1 MENTESAKNEEKLGC
16 FYNGK
21 QRIKALPLQALNN
34 VVEFGNKVKKLGKDD
49 PRRVTHS
56 IKVGLAL
63 SLVSL
68 LYYFRPLYGGFGVS
82 TMWAVLTVVV
92 VFEFSVGATL
102 GKGLNRGIAT
112 LLAGVLGVGAHHLA
126 TLAGDKGEPILL
138 CLFVFLLAAA
148 SSFSRFFPTVKAR
161 YDYGVLI
168 FILTFSLVSVS
179 GYRVEKIIE
188 LAHQRLSTIIIGSS
202 TCIVISIFVCPVW
215 AGKDLHNLISL
226 NIEKLGDFLQ
236 GFEREYFKKDEDEE
250 KNILLSQNKKPLY
263 GYKSVLNSMTAEES
277 LANFAK
283 WEPPHGRFRFRHPWN
298 QYLKIGDITRQCACR
313 MEALNGCIN
322 SEIQAS
328 SQEFKKKIQEACTKM
343 TFESS
348 KALMELS
355 ASIKTMT
362 HPKFVI
368 THLKT
373 SKIAAEDLKKALK
386 EAKLEKTE
394 LLQIIPTTTVISL
407 LIEILIYIERISE
420 SVHELSRSAKFRGVA
435 DSTAILP
442 VSDCEDSVPHVVL
455 TVH

>member
-1 MENTESAKNEEKLGC
+1 MENTESAKTEEKLGC

-21 QRIKALPLQALNN
+21 QWIKALPLRALNN
-34 VVEFGNKVKKLGKDD
+34 VVEFGNKVKNLAKDD

-68 LYYFRPLYGGFGVS
+68 LFYFRTLYGSFGAA

-92 VFEFSVGATL
+92 VFEFSV
-102 GKGLNRGIAT
+102 
-112 LLAGVLGVGAHHLA
+112 A
-126 TLAGDKGEPILL
+126 TLAGDIGEPILL

-148 SSFSRFFPTVKAR
+148 SSFSRFFPTIKAR

-188 LAHQRLSTIIIGSS
+188 LAHQRLSTIIVGSC
-202 TCIVISIFVCPVW
+202 TCILISIFVCPVW
-215 AGKDLHNLISL
+215 AGKDLHNLISM

-236 GFEREYFKKDEDEE
+236 GFEEEYFGKNENEE
-250 KNILLSQNKKPLY
+250 NVLLSQNKKPLC
-263 GYKSVLNSMTAEES
+263 GYKSVLTSMTAEES

-298 QYLKIGDITRQCACR
+298 HYLKIGAITRQCACQ

-328 SQEFKKKIQEACTKM
+328 SQEFKKKIQETCTKM

-355 ASIKTMT
+355 SSIKTMT
-362 HPKFVI
+362 HPQF
-368 THLKT
+368 
-373 SKIAAEDLKKALK
+373 
-386 EAKLEKTE
+386 KTE

-407 LIEILIYIERISE
+407 LIEIITYIERISE

-435 DSTAILP
+435 DSTAIVP
-442 VSDCEDSVPHVVL
+442 VSDGEDSIPHVIL
-455 TVH
+455 TVHEITLP